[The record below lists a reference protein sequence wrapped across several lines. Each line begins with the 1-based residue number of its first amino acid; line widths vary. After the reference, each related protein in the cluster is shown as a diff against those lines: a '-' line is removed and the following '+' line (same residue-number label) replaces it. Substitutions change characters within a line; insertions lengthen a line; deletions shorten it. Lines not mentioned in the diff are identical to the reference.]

1 MTDREKHISVLQ
13 NIDRAYRTFTQEEYR
28 ALEYAIASLKTDLK
42 YDLMYEGEEVYTKA
56 NLVAMLTEIQ
66 LEIEE
71 LDSNH
76 TMPDVWS
83 NQASK
88 EIWNTALKLI
98 EEIIEVR
105 INNLKGMTKDGEESG

>member
-1 MTDREKHISVLQ
+1 MGISETKKQIV
-13 NIDRAYRTFTQEEYR
+13 IDNYFKNTCDVNTSIKEAFT
-28 ALEYAIASLKTDLK
+28 K
-42 YDLMYEGEEVYTKA
+42 GFEVGLTKA
-56 NLVAMLTEIQ
+56 VFPKDQYENRLKADMIAMLKDLQ

-76 TMPDVWS
+76 KMPDVWS

-105 INNLKGMTKDGEESG
+105 INNLKGMTKDGERPNE

>member
-56 NLVAMLTEIQ
+56 NLVAMLTEIL

-71 LDSNH
+71 LPTNRMAITDSSGLIH
-76 TMPDVWS
+76 YGYSEYKPTAKD
-83 NQASK
+83 ASK
-88 EIWNTALKLI
+88 IIQQKIDKL
-98 EEIIEVR
+98 R
-105 INNLKGMTKDGEESG
+105 GEESG

>member
-1 MTDREKHISVLQ
+1 ML
-13 NIDRAYRTFTQEEYR
+13 
-28 ALEYAIASLKTDLK
+28 TDL
-42 YDLMYEGEEVYTKA
+42 
-56 NLVAMLTEIQ
+56 Q

-105 INNLKGMTKDGEESG
+105 ISNLKGMIDGPNDGNIITNIDKFKEVFASLPVSLDAQKRLVIDDNNIPYGFWEQEYKKEEKK